1 MPMEPAE
8 ITTEPQEFGPPGVNV
23 PAADAEERSPLESAK
38 DLERTLEADTTP
50 IPTPEIGS
58 GERTPIRGAEGGLE
72 TATADAPEP
81 GVIDLDQP
89 GDQDDG
95 ATSATSTAS
104 TSTTNKQT
112 KKKRKKKEDQPP
124 DEEAPRP
131 AHSRPMRDRKTLKPP
146 DYYGFG

>member
-8 ITTEPQEFGPPGVNV
+8 ITTEPQEFGPPGVDV
-23 PAADAEERSPLESAK
+23 PAADVEERSPLESAE
-38 DLERTLEADTTP
+38 DLERTLEAGATP

-72 TATADAPEP
+72 TATTEAPEP
-81 GVIDLDQP
+81 EVIDLDQP

-95 ATSATSTAS
+95 VTSTTSTAS

-124 DEEAPRP
+124 DEGAPRP
-131 AHSRPMRDRKTLKPP
+131 AHSRPMRD
-146 DYYGFG
+146 